1 MNCLCLS
8 AALLFLLVILV
19 DGTPV
24 YEHHSLDQG
33 MSGLT
38 FPLQVLMKLGES
50 IDGLGGGDQ
59 WWGGCCQPSLDF
71 SCQVGQGFVV
81 SLVLAALVFLDV

>member
-1 MNCLCLS
+1 MNCLCFS

-33 MSGLT
+33 MSDT
-38 FPLQVLMKLGES
+38 FPLEVLKKSGES
-50 IDGLGGGDQ
+50 IEGLGEGDQ
-59 WWGGCCQPSLDF
+59 WWGGCCQPSMDF
-71 SCQVGQGFVV
+71 SCQAGQDFVV
-81 SLVLAALVFLDV
+81 SLVLAVLVFLDM

>member
-1 MNCLCLS
+1 MRWLCLS

-38 FPLQVLMKLGES
+38 FPLQGLMKLGES

-71 SCQVGQGFVV
+71 SCHVGQDLCCFGVGCIG
-81 SLVLAALVFLDV
+81 LPR